1 MRFMVIVK
9 ANKDSEAG
17 VMPSQKELADMGNF
31 NETLIEKGLM
41 LAGEGLLASS
51 KGARLKF
58 EKNGGHKVTDG
69 PFAESKELVA
79 GFWIIKADSLKHAIE
94 LMKPA
99 PFQDGAELEI
109 RQVAEAEDFGDEF
122 TPELQARRG

>member
-17 VMPSQKELADMGNF
+17 VMPTQKELADMGNF
-31 NETLIEKGLM
+31 NETLIERGAM

-51 KGARLKF
+51 RGAKIKF

-69 PFAESKELVA
+69 PFAESKEHLA
-79 GFWIIKADSLKHAIE
+79 GFFLVECESFERALAIASRVPEADLGLVEVRPTMSLSGFE
-94 LMKPA
+94 M
-99 PFQDGAELEI
+99 
-109 RQVAEAEDFGDEF
+109 
-122 TPELQARRG
+122 